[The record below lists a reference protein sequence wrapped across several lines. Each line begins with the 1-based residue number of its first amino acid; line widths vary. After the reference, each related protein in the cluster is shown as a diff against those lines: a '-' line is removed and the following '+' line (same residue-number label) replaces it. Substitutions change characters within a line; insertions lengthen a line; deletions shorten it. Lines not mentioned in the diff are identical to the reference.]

1 MMCLNKSVKFS
12 HRQPVVFFAVYH
24 AVAVGA
30 EEGKVGR
37 CDSAGL
43 GQGVEGEGVVDFDEA
58 FAVVAVS
65 FGEIEGAG
73 FASAFNRSPMLSLLS
88 FSS

>member
-1 MMCLNKSVKFS
+1 MLERGRESRSWSASGDFC
-12 HRQPVVFFAVYH
+12 
-24 AVAVGA
+24 GA
-30 EEGKVGR
+30 PCGGSWSRGGQVSKR
-37 CDSAGL
+37 DSAGL